1 MSKQTIAINT
11 CGKEKCAKFIVF
23 FSEWLKMLISLLI
36 VFKEKSPHV
45 IYCVKL
51 LLIEKCL
58 KINIK
63 IIQLN
68 LESLKCD
75 YFAEFLNTPLMPI
88 RHFIKRLKI

>member
-1 MSKQTIAINT
+1 
-11 CGKEKCAKFIVF
+11 
-23 FSEWLKMLISLLI
+23 MLISLLI

-88 RHFIKRLKI
+88 RHFIKRLKIWKTFHIRFVKEIIEVFLKNVTS

>member
-1 MSKQTIAINT
+1 
-11 CGKEKCAKFIVF
+11 
-23 FSEWLKMLISLLI
+23 MLISLLI

-88 RHFIKRLKI
+88 RHFIKRLKIWKTFHIRFVKKVIEVFLKNVTS